1 MNVGCKWWTN
11 AARRKSPE
19 DFPWLS
25 MTQDIEK
32 VAIWPPEL
40 AGSTREKLAS
50 TDNGI
55 VAVTTHL
62 YDGKKSVPLD
72 IEIYQPASSLAE
84 GKEDKEFKKKPEI
97 AIVGLKRSTRV

>member
-1 MNVGCKWWTN
+1 
-11 AARRKSPE
+11 
-19 DFPWLS
+19 

-32 VAIWPPEL
+32 AAIWPPEL
-40 AGSTREKLAS
+40 GGSTWEKLAP

-72 IEIYQPASSLAE
+72 VEIYQLASSLAE
-84 GKEDKEFKKKPEI
+84 GKEDKEFQKKPEI
-97 AIVGLKRSTRV
+97 AIDLIDRSLTRGYREQVSFAEECAGDR

>member
-1 MNVGCKWWTN
+1 MRYTKILTPDSSKPKTLYLTTMGI
-11 AARRKSPE
+11 A
-19 DFPWLS
+19 
-25 MTQDIEK
+25 
-32 VAIWPPEL
+32 
-40 AGSTREKLAS
+40 
-50 TDNGI
+50 I

-97 AIVGLKRSTRV
+97 AIDLIDRSLTRGYRCGRNNPA